1 MNVTCTRCGSPPNV
15 MCTTPSG
22 KERAD
27 HAVREKADIEWWENN
42 VVATIQKVNLAQ
54 RSHLAFAQLC
64 DKLAEHGLVVTE
76 CDYEPDGMLLSP
88 NCSSALIG
96 DVSLVINRPEAP

>member
-1 MNVTCTRCGSPPNV
+1 MNVSCTRCGAPPNV
-15 MCTTPSG
+15 MCKTPRG
-22 KERAD
+22 QDRHD
-27 HAVREKADIEWWENN
+27 HVVRDKANDALWKTQL
-42 VVATIQKVNLAQ
+42 AQIQRVNMAQ

-64 DKLAEHGLVVTE
+64 DTLVAHGLVVTE

-96 DVSLVINRPEAP
+96 DVSLVIDRLEAP